1 MNKIV
6 VFSPHSDDETLGAG
20 GYLLKHRDMGDE
32 IYWVNVTNAKTE
44 YGYSEEET
52 SRWNEIIGKVNKRFD
67 FVRMY
72 DLGLEPAAL
81 DRICKSVLIKKI
93 KDCIEE
99 IKPNI
104 VLIPYF
110 EDTHSDHR
118 IVFESVMACCKSFRS
133 PVVEKILCMEIISE
147 TDYAISTKGF
157 IPNYF
162 VDITDYLEK
171 KLDIMRIYD
180 SEISSPRFPRSI
192 EAIQGLAITR
202 GAASFCRYAEAF
214 LLIKQVER

>member
-6 VFSPHSDDETLGAG
+6 VFAPHSDDETLGAG

-44 YGYSEEET
+44 YGYSEDEA
-52 SRWNEIIGKVNKRFD
+52 SRWNEIIDKVNMQFG
-67 FVRMY
+67 FVKMY
-72 DLGLEPAAL
+72 DLGLEPATL
-81 DRICKSVLIKKI
+81 DCMCKATLISKI
-93 KDCIEE
+93 KDCIEV

-104 VLIPYF
+104 VLLPYY

-118 IVFESVMACCKSFRS
+118 IVFESVMACCKAFRNPS
-133 PVVEKILCMEIISE
+133 VEKILCMEIISE

-171 KLDIMRIYD
+171 KIEIMRLYD
-180 SEISSPRFPRSI
+180 SEISLPPFPRSI
-192 EAIQGLAITR
+192 EAIRGLASAR
-202 GAASFCRYAEAF
+202 GASSFCRYAEAF
-214 LLIKQVER
+214 LLVKQVER